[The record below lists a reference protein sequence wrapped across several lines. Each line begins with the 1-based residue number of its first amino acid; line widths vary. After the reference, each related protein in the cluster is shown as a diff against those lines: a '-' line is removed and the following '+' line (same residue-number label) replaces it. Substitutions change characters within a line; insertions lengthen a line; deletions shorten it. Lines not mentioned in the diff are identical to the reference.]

1 MKVFIAE
8 NINYLD
14 FRCVRSSSEKSPAV
28 SLYLIEPAT
37 CEYLLG
43 VESPWFCN
51 LVEKADD
58 ETSMPSSLSVDEYEE
73 N

>member
-1 MKVFIAE
+1 M
-8 NINYLD
+8 
-14 FRCVRSSSEKSPAV
+14 RSSSEKSPAV

-51 LVEKADD
+51 LVEKADE
-58 ETSMPSSLSVDEYEE
+58 ETSIPSTLSVDEDEE